1 MALPQ
6 QAGEPD
12 AHHAVAP
19 HQHDTSLGHHDDS
32 HTGGHGTSVPRRG
45 QYRSHDL
52 IFTTI
57 ARDALVGA
65 RGSFPSEARA
75 WATRH
80 GPGVVLQRRLAQA
93 DRVSLAPLSPLHE
106 TPRRAGFAH
115 LAFERAGPRTV
126 VRTALAHSPLRLLT
140 PRNHGHAAWA
150 YTSSFGGGLVD
161 GDHLSLQV
169 DVAPGAAAWVSSQGA
184 NRVYRSPSGCR
195 SDVSA
200 RVGEDAL
207 LAWVPDPTACFT
219 GARYSQ
225 TLAFQLAPG
234 ASLVLADLI
243 TSGRSASGERWAFS
257 HYASTLRVHV
267 GERALV
273 DERWLLDP
281 THGTLPERLGRF
293 EAMATLL
300 LVGPALATVREA
312 LHARITA
319 LPVTSRALLI
329 PSSSPL
335 GTQGLLVRAA
345 AMSVEELVRT
355 TRDWL
360 SFLPALLGDDPWARR
375 V

>member
-1 MALPQ
+1 M
-6 QAGEPD
+6 
-12 AHHAVAP
+12 
-19 HQHDTSLGHHDDS
+19 
-32 HTGGHGTSVPRRG
+32 
-45 QYRSHDL
+45 
-52 IFTTI
+52 
-57 ARDALVGA
+57 
-65 RGSFPSEARA
+65 
-75 WATRH
+75 
-80 GPGVVLQRRLAQA
+80 
-93 DRVSLAPLSPLHE
+93 SLAPRSPLPE
-106 TPRRAGFAH
+106 TSRRAGFAH
-115 LAFERAGPRTV
+115 LAFERSGPRTV
-126 VRTALAHSPLRLLT
+126 VSKALAHSPLRLLT

-161 GDHLSLQV
+161 GDHLSLEV
-169 DVAPGAAAWVSSQGA
+169 DVAPGATAWLSSQGA

-200 RVGEDAL
+200 RVSEDAL

-234 ASLVLADLI
+234 ASLVLADLV
-243 TSGRSASGERWAFS
+243 TSGRSARGERWAFS

-267 GERALV
+267 GERAII

-281 THGTLPERLGRF
+281 SHGTLPERLGRF

-300 LVGPALATVREA
+300 LVGPALATAREA
-312 LHARITA
+312 LHARVTS
-319 LPVTSRALLI
+319 LPVTSRASLI

-335 GTQGLLVRAA
+335 GTHGLLVRAA
-345 AMSVEELVRT
+345 AVSVEELVRT